1 MKLYEIDQAI
11 MSCIDLDTGE
21 LLDSARL
28 DELQMERTAKL
39 EGVACWVKNLEAEAD
54 AIEKEQKA
62 LMQREKAARNKAE
75 SLKRWLADALQGEK
89 LTTAKT
95 AVSFRR
101 SEAVEFANQDLFVV
115 WASEKHNDLLT
126 YKQPEPNKTII
137 KQMLKA
143 GGVLPGVQLVERQ
156 NISIK

>member
-1 MKLYEIDQAI
+1 MRLYEIDQAI
-11 MSCIDLDTGE
+11 MDTIDQETGE
-21 LLDSARL
+21 ILDSARL

-54 AIEKEQKA
+54 AIEKEKKA

-89 LTTAKT
+89 MTTAKT

-115 WASEKHNDLLT
+115 WASEAHNELLT
-126 YKQPEPNKTII
+126 YKQPEPNKTMI

-143 GGVLPGVQLVERQ
+143 GGKLPGVQLVERQ

>member
-11 MSCIDLDTGE
+11 MACLDLETGE
-21 LLDSARL
+21 ILDAARL

-54 AIEKEQKA
+54 AIEKEKKA

-75 SLKRWLADALQGEK
+75 SLKRWLAEALQGEK
-89 LTTAKT
+89 LTTAKA
-95 AVSFRR
+95 AVSYRK
-101 SEAVEFANQDLFVV
+101 SEAVEFVNQDLFVV
-115 WASEKHNDLLT
+115 WAAESHNDLLT
-126 YKQPEPNKTII
+126 YKQPEPNKTAI
-137 KQMLKA
+137 KQLLKA
-143 GGVLPGVQLVERQ
+143 GGKLPGAQLVEKR

>member
-1 MKLYEIDQAI
+1 MTLYEIDQAI
-11 MSCIDLDTGE
+11 LDTIDLETGE
-21 LLDSARL
+21 ILDAARL

-54 AIEKEQKA
+54 AIEKEKKA

-75 SLKRWLADALQGEK
+75 SLKRWLAEALQGEK
-89 LTTAKT
+89 LTTAKA
-95 AVSFRR
+95 AVSFRK

-115 WASEKHNDLLT
+115 WASEAHNDLLT
-126 YKQPEPNKTII
+126 YKSPEPNKTVI

-143 GGVLPGVQLVERQ
+143 GGALPGVQLVERQ

>member
-11 MSCIDLDTGE
+11 TACIDLETGE
-21 LLDSARL
+21 ILDAARL

-54 AIEKEQKA
+54 AIEKEKKA
-62 LMQREKAARNKAE
+62 LMQREKAARTKAE
-75 SLKRWLADALQGEK
+75 SLKRWLAEALQGEK
-89 LTTAKT
+89 LTTAKA
-95 AVSFRR
+95 AVSFRK

-115 WASEKHNDLLT
+115 WASEAHNDLLT
-126 YKQPEPNKTII
+126 YKSPEPNKTVI

-143 GGVLPGVQLVERQ
+143 GGALPGVQLVERQ

>member
-1 MKLYEIDQAI
+1 MKLYEIDQEI
-11 MSCIDLDTGE
+11 MSCIDLETGE
-21 LLDSARL
+21 ILDSARL

-54 AIEKEQKA
+54 AIEKEKKA

-115 WASEKHNDLLT
+115 WASEAHNDLLT
-126 YKQPEPNKTII
+126 YKQPEPNKTVI

-143 GGVLPGVQLVERQ
+143 GGKLPGVQLVERQ

>member
-1 MKLYEIDQAI
+1 MKLYEIDQEI
-11 MSCIDLDTGE
+11 MSCIDLETGE
-21 LLDSARL
+21 ILDSARL
-28 DELQMERTAKL
+28 DELQIERTAKL

-54 AIEKEQKA
+54 AIEKEKKA
-62 LMQREKAARNKAE
+62 LMQREKSARNKAE

-115 WASEKHNDLLT
+115 WASEAHNDLLT
-126 YKQPEPNKTII
+126 YKQPEPNKTMI

-143 GGVLPGVQLVERQ
+143 GGKLPGVQLVERQ